1 MSIVAKEYS
10 KEVRER
16 NIVIA
21 IVLFLVIL
29 VRFTIVRNFTKNNIE
44 DFKVWIIIFIEIM
57 ISILIWIYLMKTK
70 EIDVKGLFKV
80 ENIKYLLLGF
90 IVLTIVTHTFIFIGN
105 KIYGELSVNTQFLE
119 AERKNLSSIALLEF
133 SVYGAIL
140 GPIIEEFIF
149 RYVMVGNIGKMKNI
163 SLIVSSIIFSYS
175 HAAGHILY
183 WIMYFVAGLIFAL
196 IYKKTERIDICM
208 LIHIINNAF

>member
-1 MSIVAKEYS
+1 
-10 KEVRER
+10 
-16 NIVIA
+16 
-21 IVLFLVIL
+21 
-29 VRFTIVRNFTKNNIE
+29 
-44 DFKVWIIIFIEIM
+44 
-57 ISILIWIYLMKTK
+57 MKTK

-119 AERKNLSSIALLEF
+119 AERKKLSSIALLEF

>member
-1 MSIVAKEYS
+1 MAKEYS

-90 IVLTIVTHTFIFIGN
+90 IVLTIATHTFIFIGN

-119 AERKNLSSIALLEF
+119 AEIKNLSSIALLEF